1 MCRHTSGVTHTCY
14 TYTHLNPWAWVTH
27 TALHTHICTS
37 RFRCLHRCT
46 CAHSWLHTRMERG
59 TWTHVGLHNY
69 VKVHAR
75 AVTPMHNS
83 HTATHLQ
90 SPCTTVI
97 HTHRAPSM
105 HACTHAYTDTHTHK
119 QTCCLALTIPM
130 LEKSTQAHRD
140 SLLISSAD
148 PQVIILVTMVSG
160 GHSLHLPVSLP
171 PSTPFSLS
179 LFKEDIC
186 YLGISFTGFGDFPG
200 GPVAKI
206 PCFQCRWPR
215 FNPWLGN

>member
-1 MCRHTSGVTHTCY
+1 MLVQ
-14 TYTHLNPWAWVTH
+14 
-27 TALHTHICTS
+27 
-37 RFRCLHRCT
+37 
-46 CAHSWLHTRMERG
+46 
-59 TWTHVGLHNY
+59 
-69 VKVHAR
+69 
-75 AVTPMHNS
+75 S
-83 HTATHLQ
+83 H
-90 SPCTTVI
+90 PCTTHTQPHTCNPHAQQSLTHTEPHPCMHA
-97 HTHRAPSM
+97 HTH
-105 HACTHAYTDTHTHK
+105 TQTHTHK

-160 GHSLHLPVSLP
+160 GYSLHLPVSLP

-186 YLGISFTGFGDFPG
+186 YLGISFTGLGDFPG
-200 GPVAKI
+200 GPGAKI
-206 PCFQCRWPR
+206 PCFQCRQPR